1 MRIVLAV
8 ALAATVGGCA
18 TVTRGT
24 TAQVQII
31 SNPPGA
37 TARTSMG
44 YQCLTP
50 CAVQLNRKDEFT
62 VIFTKPGYHS
72 AEVPVRTQVAG
83 AGAAGFVGNVVA
95 GGVVGMGVDV
105 ATGAALEHFPNPVV
119 AMLTPLRRGEPP
131 KVIKIE
137 PKPPEP
143 KPNEAYAPETN

>member
-1 MRIVLAV
+1 MRIILVA
-8 ALAATVGGCA
+8 ALAAAVAGCA

-31 SNPPGA
+31 SNPPEA

-50 CAVQLNRKDEFT
+50 CTVQVNRKDEFT

-72 AEVPVRTQVAG
+72 VEIPVRTQVAG
-83 AGAAGFVGNVVA
+83 AGAAGVVGNVVL
-95 GGVVGMGVDV
+95 GGVVGIGVDV
-105 ATGAALEHFPNPVV
+105 ATGAALEQFPNPVV
-119 AMLTPLRRGEPP
+119 ATLTPLRKGEQP
-131 KVIKIE
+131 KVITVD

-143 KPNEAYAPETN
+143 KPNEAYVPETN